1 MKVKSESE
9 VAQSCPTLRD
19 PMDCSL
25 PGSSVHGIFQARV
38 LEWGAIAFSHIC
50 AYVQAKI
57 YTYTFKQYADS
68 CVCKRLHSHTFT
80 YMHTLCTHLH
90 TCTHLCTLT
99 HMHTCMHTYLHT
111 HAHPPTHMHTH
122 IYMHAQTYAHTYM
135 HTYTCSH
142 TYTHTQHADPC
153 VCTQA
158 HSSHMHA
165 HTHTCTHAHMHTHTP
180 TFMHT
185 RMHTHTYAHTHVLR
199 HGGTTSAHSWCRFK
213 APYLLF
219 ASLPPLPPTPQ
230 SSTLAMQT
238 LSK

>member
-1 MKVKSESE
+1 
-9 VAQSCPTLRD
+9 
-19 PMDCSL
+19 MDCSL

-122 IYMHAQTYAHTYM
+122 VHTHLHACTNICTHLHAHIHMLTHLHAHTTCRLLCVHTGTQFTHARTHTHMHTRTYAH
-135 HTYTCSH
+135 SH
-142 TYTHTQHADPC
+142 TYIHA
-153 VCTQA
+153 
-158 HSSHMHA
+158 
-165 HTHTCTHAHMHTHTP
+165 
-180 TFMHT
+180 
-185 RMHTHTYAHTHVLR
+185 HTYAHSHICTHTCAQAWR
-199 HGGTTSAHSWCRFK
+199 HHLCSQLVQIHG
-213 APYLLF
+213 
-219 ASLPPLPPTPQ
+219 PLPPFRLPPSPASHPTVLH
-230 SSTLAMQT
+230 TGNANT
-238 LSK
+238 F